1 MAQRRPATSAP
12 DRALLFDG
20 DCGICT
26 WLAQRAE
33 RMDRRCAV
41 MPYQDLDPIQLQPFG
56 IDAADCAERLYLL
69 EPWGRDE
76 AAPAQFAAAK
86 PASPG
91 TGEFGPSGAGRS
103 SSASSVDTSPT
114 RRLHAR
120 GGAFAVNAFLLR
132 CRFWAILPIVIYLL
146 PPLLLLEIVA
156 YRWVARNRSW
166 ISRRLG
172 LEACRWGGE

>member
-1 MAQRRPATSAP
+1 MTAHRSATQAP

-33 RMDRRCAV
+33 RLDRRCAV
-41 MPYQDLDPIQLQPFG
+41 MPYQDLDPVLLQPFG
-56 IDAADCAERLYLL
+56 ISPADCAERLYLL
-69 EPWGRDE
+69 EPWPPRKTG
-76 AAPAQFAAAK
+76 AP
-86 PASPG
+86 
-91 TGEFGPSGAGRS
+91 TGGAGDHP
-103 SSASSVDTSPT
+103 AGTPADAQ
-114 RRLHAR
+114 RLHAR

-132 CRFWAILPIVIYLL
+132 CRFWAILPVVLYLL

-172 LEACRWGGE
+172 LEACRWRGE